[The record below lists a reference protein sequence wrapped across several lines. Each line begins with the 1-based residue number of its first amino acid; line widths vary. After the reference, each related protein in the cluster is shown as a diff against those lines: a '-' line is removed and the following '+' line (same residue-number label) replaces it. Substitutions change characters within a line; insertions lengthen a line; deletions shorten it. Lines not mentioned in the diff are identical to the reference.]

1 MRRSGDVVTLDYTE
15 VAYINQSLSTRT
27 ENVNPFAVIT
37 WIGGVELN
45 PNSDVWLNE
54 RRLDS
59 NVVDIDA
66 GFTSAMQQLG
76 VDPNTGFAP
85 IQWGGWE
92 ETWSSRSS
100 EINEIGRNTQTA
112 EVSRGR
118 TFRARR
124 NGRRAEV
131 TPITEMETTTVTNE
145 ETITI
150 DRGLTR
156 SGIQFQVNESIDTQ
170 SFGDKLVNLSLI
182 HI

>member
-27 ENVNPFAVIT
+27 ENVNPLAVIT

-66 GFTSAMQQLG
+66 GFTQAMQQLD

-92 ETWSSRSS
+92 ETWSSRNV
-100 EINEIGRNTQTA
+100 ETNEVGRNSQNIEIA
-112 EVSRGR
+112 RGR
-118 TFRARR
+118 PRR
-124 NGRRAEV
+124 TRVNGRRALV
-131 TPITEMETTTVTNE
+131 TPITEMQITSTTNE
-145 ETITI
+145 ETVTI

-170 SFGDKLVNLSLI
+170 SFGVIYLLTS
-182 HI
+182 